1 MQALSGIKRPSA
13 LAEEVYSRLY
23 EQLMTHS
30 IAPGAKLSVD
40 GLARLLDVSQTPIRE
55 ALARLEAQGLVVK
68 VHLVGFRVAAP
79 MNRDQLDQVYE
90 MRLLNEPRL
99 AALAA
104 ERINPEDKQ
113 DLLSICEEMAG
124 MARTGAPEDYAR
136 FSRLDE
142 AFHRK
147 IAAASGNRVIEDAL
161 AALHVHVHLFRLS
174 QPPSAIEHAV
184 LEHEALGRAITDGD
198 AEAAAAAMLNHI
210 LKSRQRF
217 ANDGVQ
223 S

>member
-1 MQALSGIKRPSA
+1 MQPPTGIRRPGA

-23 EQLMTHS
+23 DQLMTHS
-30 IAPGAKLSVD
+30 IEPGAKLSVD
-40 GLARLLDVSQTPIRE
+40 GLARSLDVSQTPIRE

-68 VHLVGFRVAAP
+68 VHLVGYRAAQP
-79 MNRDQLDQVYE
+79 MTRERLDQIYE
-90 MRLLNEPRL
+90 LRLLTEPRL

-104 ERINPEDKQ
+104 ERISPNDRED
-113 DLLSICEEMAG
+113 LAAMSEEMAG
-124 MARTGAPEDYAR
+124 MDGASTPEAYAL

-161 AALHVHVHLFRLS
+161 AALHVHVHLFRMS
-174 QPPSAIEHAV
+174 RPPSAISEAILEHAALV
-184 LEHEALGRAITDGD
+184 EAIAAGEAKT
-198 AEAAAAAMLNHI
+198 AEDAMLDHI
-210 LKSRQRF
+210 LNSRRRF
-217 ANDGVQ
+217 SEGKP